1 MTDAKKQD
9 FMLRITGA
17 NRTGLVVVLYDM
29 FLEYMEELKAAIP
42 GSGEFK
48 KAVDCGRNV
57 LLELM
62 DSLNMKTEIGKNTYS
77 LYRFADRRLIMASI
91 RQNTERVDEAVS
103 IMQRLRDAYAKSVE
117 NDDSPALMQN
127 AEVAYAGMTYGPGEL
142 NTDYTGAGAN
152 RGYLA

>member
-1 MTDAKKQD
+1 MNNLKLFFDNGGSDCFIISIGQYGT
-9 FMLRITGA
+9 
-17 NRTGLVVVLYDM
+17 NPSE
-29 FLEYMEELKAAIP
+29 LEIKP
-42 GSGEFK
+42 DNFK
-48 KAVDCGRNV
+48 KAIDYSRNV

-117 NDDSPALMQN
+117 NDDSPVLMQN

-142 NTDYTGAGAN
+142 NTDYSGAGAN

>member
-17 NRTGLVVVLYDM
+17 NRTGLVVILYDM
-29 FLEYMEELKAAIP
+29 FLEYMSELKAAMP
-42 GSGEFK
+42 GSADFK
-48 KAVDCGRNV
+48 KAIDHGRNV

-62 DSLNMKTEIGKNTYS
+62 DSINMKTEIGKNTYS

-91 RQNTERVDEAVS
+91 RQNTDRVDEAVS
-103 IMQRLRDAYAKSVE
+103 IMQKLRDAYAKSVE
-117 NDDSPALMQN
+117 NDDSPVLMQN

-142 NTDYTGAGAN
+142 NTDYSGAVEN
-152 RGYLA
+152 RGFLA

>member
-1 MTDAKKQD
+1 MTDSRKQD

-17 NRTGLVVVLYDM
+17 NRTGLVVILYDM
-29 FLEYMEELKAAIP
+29 FLEYMKDLKEAVP
-42 GSGEFK
+42 GSTNFK
-48 KAVDCGRNV
+48 NVIDYSRNV

-62 DSLNMKTEIGKNTYS
+62 DSLNMKTEIGRNIYS

-117 NDDSPALMQN
+117 NDDSPALMTN
-127 AEVAYAGMTYGPGEL
+127 TEVVYAGMTYGPGEL
-142 NTDYTGAGAN
+142 NNDYSGAGAN